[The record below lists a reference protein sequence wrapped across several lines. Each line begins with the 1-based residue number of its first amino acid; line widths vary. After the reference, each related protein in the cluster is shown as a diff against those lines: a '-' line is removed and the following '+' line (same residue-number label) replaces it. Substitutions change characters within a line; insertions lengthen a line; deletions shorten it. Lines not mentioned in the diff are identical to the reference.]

1 MEDQLES
8 NYMFPHW
15 PDDLEDTIVRS
26 MKTAE
31 AKALEI
37 IKLLGMDSSL
47 LRENILEESSGVLQ
61 FKGNL
66 EIVNDETELL
76 SSGDVPDENSIID
89 QDDIESLSAED
100 TLATVLLNDR
110 EQATR
115 NDLIDIAAC
124 TSQVTSVCTESQ
136 QQENFIS
143 PQEPNSSKSVESQ
156 FSHKST
162 KNDPILSND
171 SPEMVFGKRNLKET
185 DANAGSKHLQ
195 RNPHSY
201 VCHEG
206 QIYHIAKFLAWQQG
220 RLYIPS
226 TGRQNR
232 FLFVA
237 HDKRYEVFLSS
248 EENNNSSKLRRKEVI
263 CLWNNHDFLVGQIE
277 RMTTIP
283 TRGKNAHPLFDWK
296 ISKTDHVRLVVN
308 SFVSGLDCEN
318 STKIS
323 NKMFRSRKYTVLDS
337 FRFVRKISATPSS
350 EGILLLDD
358 KILSEIEGHRQRLEM
373 QQKKLKK
380 AEEKEKNEK
389 IERMKQGPAE
399 NMTVAVLKQ
408 LLKDKGIAFS

>member
-31 AKALEI
+31 AKALET

-76 SSGDVPDENSIID
+76 SSCNVPDENNIID

-156 FSHKST
+156 FPHKST
-162 KNDPILSND
+162 K
-171 SPEMVFGKRNLKET
+171 MT
-185 DANAGSKHLQ
+185 T
-195 RNPHSY
+195 
-201 VCHEG
+201 
-206 QIYHIAKFLAWQQG
+206 FLATILPKWY
-220 RLYIPS
+220 L
-226 TGRQNR
+226 
-232 FLFVA
+232 
-237 HDKRYEVFLSS
+237 
-248 EENNNSSKLRRKEVI
+248 
-263 CLWNNHDFLVGQIE
+263 E
-277 RMTTIP
+277 RET
-283 TRGKNAHPLFDWK
+283 
-296 ISKTDHVRLVVN
+296 
-308 SFVSGLDCEN
+308 
-318 STKIS
+318 
-323 NKMFRSRKYTVLDS
+323 
-337 FRFVRKISATPSS
+337 
-350 EGILLLDD
+350 
-358 KILSEIEGHRQRLEM
+358 
-373 QQKKLKK
+373 
-380 AEEKEKNEK
+380 
-389 IERMKQGPAE
+389 
-399 NMTVAVLKQ
+399 
-408 LLKDKGIAFS
+408 